1 MEKDQ
6 EGNVLVGD
14 VVALNAKN
22 SLAFSDSRLIT
33 LAGLED
39 TLVVETQD
47 VVLIAKKGD
56 SQEVRKL
63 VEELKVRGRK
73 EITEHP
79 EMVRPW
85 GRYKVLD
92 SGDRYKI
99 KRVLLKPGNSL
110 RPQMHLHRTEHWVVI
125 RGTAQVKIGN
135 ETFLLHEGEST
146 FVPKETVHVLGN
158 PTDSEVEIIEVEN
171 GDYLEEDDIVVYDS

>member
-1 MEKDQ
+1 
-6 EGNVLVGD
+6 
-14 VVALNAKN
+14 
-22 SLAFSDSRLIT
+22 LAFSDSRLIT

-47 VVLIAKKGD
+47 AVLIAKKGD

-63 VEELKVRGRK
+63 VEELKTRGRK

-85 GRYKVLD
+85 GRYKILD

-99 KRVLLKPGNSL
+99 KRVLLKPGKFL
-110 RPQMHLHRTEHWVVI
+110 MPQMHHHRSEHWVVI
-125 RGTAQVKIGN
+125 RGTAQVKIGD

-146 FVPKETVHVLGN
+146 FVPKETVHILGN